1 MNYFGGGG
9 GGSPPRNG
17 GGGGGGLGSNGNI
30 KPDPPDQK
38 LSPDEE
44 SSLRSILSEG
54 SEDILALEEEA
65 HHKLWVSFQ
74 AAAASL
80 TQLYRNG
87 EQIQRQQYQGR
98 GPNSSSTAAPEN
110 QQWVHFQTAAGNL
123 TTLYSGSVN
132 GLLRPSTAA
141 CKKSGYIRARK
152 ELASWARSRRRF
164 IRREELLAV
173 IASMSC
179 QNDQQTNTPAMIRTS
194 SSAASPATAATAA
207 SRIEPL
213 IGVEEL
219 LQAATVQDTAA
230 DQAATVAAVAGA
242 GGVLAPAFRPLKR
255 SFPSSTVV
263 SRTPSPKSHSD
274 SDVNMTDIPGPPTIK
289 RPRQS

>member
-1 MNYFGGGG
+1 MLRATVKKMNYFGGGG

-87 EQIQRQQYQGR
+87 EQIQRQQYQ
-98 GPNSSSTAAPEN
+98 
-110 QQWVHFQTAAGNL
+110 V
-123 TTLYSGSVN
+123 
-132 GLLRPSTAA
+132 
-141 CKKSGYIRARK
+141 
-152 ELASWARSRRRF
+152 
-164 IRREELLAV
+164 
-173 IASMSC
+173 M
-179 QNDQQTNTPAMIRTS
+179 
-194 SSAASPATAATAA
+194 
-207 SRIEPL
+207 
-213 IGVEEL
+213 
-219 LQAATVQDTAA
+219 
-230 DQAATVAAVAGA
+230 
-242 GGVLAPAFRPLKR
+242 
-255 SFPSSTVV
+255 
-263 SRTPSPKSHSD
+263 
-274 SDVNMTDIPGPPTIK
+274 
-289 RPRQS
+289 